1 MTDAYAITTLEQLQQ
16 HYAEPRELVLKK
28 VADRIDPRTAGFIA
42 ASPFCVLAT
51 FGARGPH
58 CTPRGAAPGFIDVL
72 DEQTLAL
79 PDRRGNNR
87 IDALRDVVENPTV
100 ALLFLVPGVGE
111 TLRVAG
117 KARLT
122 TNPELCARY
131 EVQGQKPAT
140 VMLVTVEEV
149 FMQCARAILRSKIWK
164 GADKPAPEVP
174 TGGQLLEVHTKG
186 LIDAADYDTVRA
198 PAIGKV
204 LY

>member
-1 MTDAYAITTLEQLQQ
+1 MSDAYAITSHDQLLA
-16 HYAEPRELVLKK
+16 HYAAPREIVMKK

-42 ASPFCVLAT
+42 GSPFCVLAT
-51 FGARGPH
+51 FGDRGPH
-58 CTPRGAAPGFIDVL
+58 CTPRGDAPGFIDVL
-72 DEQTLAL
+72 DENTIAI

-87 IDALRDVVENPTV
+87 IDALKDILDNPSV

-111 TLRVAG
+111 TLRIGG

-122 TNPELCARY
+122 ADPELCARY

-140 VMLVTVEEV
+140 IMLVTVEEV

-164 GADKPAPEVP
+164 GAGKPAPEVP

-186 LIDAADYDTVRA
+186 LIDAQDYDTVRA
-198 PAIGKV
+198 PAIGST